1 MRQRITY
8 QEAPRLQRIGEA
20 QRGHPNVRHTDIST
34 YYESS
39 FITRGGSQ
47 RARKEPV
54 ASAECQVGGAPKI
67 RGKKVPLHL
76 DEMNENFILKS
87 DQPTCLG

>member
-8 QEAPRLQRIGEA
+8 QEAPDDKEPVRLKGA
-20 QRGHPNVRHTDIST
+20 AKARHTGIST
-34 YYESS
+34 YYQSS
-39 FITRGGSQ
+39 LITRGGSQ

-54 ASAECQVGGAPKI
+54 AFAECQEGVPEI

-76 DEMNENFILKS
+76 YEMNENFTLTP
-87 DQPTCLG
+87 D